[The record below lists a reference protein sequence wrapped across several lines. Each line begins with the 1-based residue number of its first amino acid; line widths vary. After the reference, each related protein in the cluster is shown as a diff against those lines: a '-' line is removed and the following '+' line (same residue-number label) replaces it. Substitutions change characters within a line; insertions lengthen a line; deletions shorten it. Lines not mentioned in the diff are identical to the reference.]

1 MRVLRRLLGMW
12 AFVFAS
18 AVVAGAVVRL
28 TVRSENDQAAPRF
41 SLVTVFDGTE
51 FRPTTRDLI
60 ASKALTMFGGTRI
73 DLRRAS
79 TTGTDPVRLDL
90 TTIMGGID
98 ITVPDS
104 WKVTVRGVAVG
115 GGHDIHVADH
125 ESLPADAP
133 QLAIH
138 ARTVMG
144 GVRVQARPVLQSADL
159 G

>member
-1 MRVLRRLLGMW
+1 VRVLRRFLALWVG
-12 AFVFAS
+12 FFAAS
-18 AVVAGAVVRL
+18 VVAGTVVKL
-28 TVRSENDQAAPRF
+28 MVRSEDDQSAPRF
-41 SLVTVFDGTE
+41 SLVTVFDSAE

-60 ASKALTMFGGTRI
+60 ASRALTMFGGTRI
-73 DLRRAS
+73 DLRRAA
-79 TTGTDPVRLDL
+79 TTGTDPIRLDL
-90 TTIMGGID
+90 ITVMGGTD

-104 WKVTVRGVAVG
+104 WKVTVQGVAVA

-125 ESLPADAP
+125 GSLPADAP
-133 QLAIH
+133 HLAIH